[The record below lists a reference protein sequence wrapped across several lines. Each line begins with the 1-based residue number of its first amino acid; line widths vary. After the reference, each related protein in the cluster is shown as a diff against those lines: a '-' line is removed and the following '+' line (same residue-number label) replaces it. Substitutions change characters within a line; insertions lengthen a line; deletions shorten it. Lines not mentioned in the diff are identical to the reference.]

1 MSVHGKKQKKRQNSY
16 VKATESGR
24 KMMLKGKIAVVT
36 GASRGIGRAIAVKLA
51 AEGAVVII
59 NYNRSKDEAEQIEAS
74 GGQVKLIQCNV
85 ASFESCEKM
94 FEEVMKEFGRIDI
107 LVNNAG
113 ITKDGLLMKMSEDD
127 FDAVVDTNLKGAF
140 HCIRFVSRAMIRQ
153 RSGRIINISSVS
165 GVLGN
170 AGQANYA
177 ASKAGVIG
185 LTKSAA
191 RELAGRKIT
200 GKAVAPGFIR
210 TEMTAVLS
218 EKVKEK
224 AVLQIPMERFG
235 EAEDVAQAVA
245 FLASE
250 QAGYITG
257 QVLCVDG
264 GMAM

>member
-1 MSVHGKKQKKRQNSY
+1 MMKKI
-16 VKATESGR
+16 
-24 KMMLKGKIAVVT
+24 LVT
-36 GASRGIGRAIAVKLA
+36 GASGGIGSQTAVAFAKCGCDVALHFAKNSEKAESLA
-51 AEGAVVII
+51 EKITNEYGINAFAVQADVSD
-59 NYNRSKDEAEQIEAS
+59 Y
-74 GGQVKLIQCNV
+74 
-85 ASFESCEKM
+85 ESVCKM
-94 FEEVMKEFGRIDI
+94 FDEIDSRFGNLDV

-200 GKAVAPGFIR
+200 VNAVAPGFIR